1 MTRRGQRIGIIAPRA
16 EPLRHQ
22 GARQMRMSIA
32 LPIAA
37 ALAAAII
44 GSSSPAAA
52 TTLKEAF
59 ALCNKHGNCMVHATP
74 GKGVNIAYKGSEIWC
89 PYGGGQCVCL
99 LCSPPAKPVDTV
111 LSGQR

>member
-1 MTRRGQRIGIIAPRA
+1 
-16 EPLRHQ
+16 
-22 GARQMRMSIA
+22 MRMSIA

-59 ALCNKHGNCMVHATP
+59 ALCNKHGGCMVHATP
-74 GKGVNIAYKGSEIWC
+74 GRGVNIAYKGSEIFC
-89 PYGGGQCVCL
+89 PYQGYLPSMYPNGQCVCL
-99 LCSPPAKPVDTV
+99 LCSPPTKPGDAGSV
-111 LSGQR
+111 LSR

>member
-1 MTRRGQRIGIIAPRA
+1 
-16 EPLRHQ
+16 
-22 GARQMRMSIA
+22 MRMSIA

-59 ALCNKHGNCMVHATP
+59 ALCNKHGGCMVHATP

-99 LCSPPAKPVDTV
+99 LCSPPAKPVDSV
-111 LSGQR
+111 LSGQRQRRMQTIPSGLG

>member
-1 MTRRGQRIGIIAPRA
+1 MK
-16 EPLRHQ
+16 

-37 ALAAAII
+37 ALTAAII

-52 TTLKEAF
+52 TTLKEAL
-59 ALCNKHGNCMVHATP
+59 ALCNKHGGCMVHGTP
-74 GKGVNIAYKGSEIWC
+74 GKGVNIAYKGSDIYC

-99 LCSPPAKPVDTV
+99 LCSPQTKPVDSV
-111 LSGQR
+111 LSQNTTGATSAPTAP